1 MTDLGNKVME
11 SMFDAWC
18 DDECK
23 EITPD
28 HNDYKESLTMQFRII
43 GRLRM
48 YRSGSDVFLLHGR
61 MNIYLEQIAKNAKLH

>member
-23 EITPD
+23 PEDLQIL
-28 HNDYKESLTMQFRII
+28 KERAEAIVE
-43 GRLRM
+43 GRT
-48 YRSGSDVFLLHGR
+48 D
-61 MNIYLEQIAKNAKLH
+61 K